1 MGKFFKAYA
10 EFFKE
15 SPVGMKFN
23 IVFMTLITPV
33 LIFACIEAFVEFLNK
48 EPQPLK
54 PMPLSDSELFKNCIE
69 SIQGYDDPRFDSAV
83 ESCMEIGMYRE

>member
-15 SPVGMKFN
+15 SPIGMKFN

-33 LIFACIEAFVEFLNK
+33 LIFACIEAFVEFLNN
-48 EPQPLK
+48 EPQLPGST
-54 PMPLSDSELFKNCIE
+54 PLSDSEAFKNCID
-69 SIQGYDDPRFDSAV
+69 SIKDYEDPRFDSAI
-83 ESCMEIGMYRE
+83 ESCMEIGMFRE